1 MFYHQTI
8 IRTSESK
15 NNILKGRHYSI
26 VQKDA
31 SEVCNEHTDKET
43 YKTYLLIPTNKSMG
57 LSTFFSDLQHIL

>member
-31 SEVCNEHTDKET
+31 SEVCNEHTDKD
-43 YKTYLLIPTNKSMG
+43 IHDISSHP
-57 LSTFFSDLQHIL
+57 

>member
-31 SEVCNEHTDKET
+31 SEVCNEHTDKDIQDISSHPYE
-43 YKTYLLIPTNKSMG
+43 KKSMG
-57 LSTFFSDLQHIL
+57 LSTFFSDMQHIM